1 MNSSSP
7 DSARPRS
14 LPTQVSV
21 VVPLFNEAESIEPLF
36 QRLIDLREDAAKSY
50 LFDFILVDD
59 GSTDKTWDGLEAVFG
74 DVSDCHLLRLRDNRG
89 VAGAILAGLEV
100 ATHEIVCSFDA
111 DLTYDPGILVDMIP
125 LIEEADLATA
135 SPYHPRGTVV
145 NVPRWRLFLSR
156 NLSRIYNYRQPQSLF
171 TYTSCCRVY
180 RKSVVEEV
188 ELSRTGFIGVAE
200 LVLRLQ
206 EKGCRIVEFPATL
219 GTRAL
224 GVSKMNTMTTILG
237 HLGLFYDLRLHRGRQ
252 VHDRSVSR
260 EQEN

>member
-1 MNSSSP
+1 MNSSIP

-14 LPTQVSV
+14 LPTRVSV
-21 VVPLFNEAESIEPLF
+21 VVPLFNEAESIQPLYR
-36 QRLIDLREDAAKSY
+36 RLIDLRQDSAESY
-50 LFDFILVDD
+50 GFEFILVDD
-59 GSTDKTWDGLEAVFG
+59 GSTDETWDGLEEVFS
-74 DVSDCHLLRLRDNRG
+74 DVSECQLIRLQENRG
-89 VAGAILAGLEV
+89 VAGAILAGIR
-100 ATHEIVCSFDA
+100 AAPCEIVCSFDA

-125 LIEEADLATA
+125 LIEEADLVTA

-180 RKSVVEEV
+180 RKSVVEKI

-206 EKGCRIVEFPATL
+206 RQGCRIVEFPATL

-224 GVSKMNTMTTILG
+224 GVSKMNTMKTILG
-237 HLGLFYDLRLHRGRQ
+237 HVRLFYDLGLNRGRP
-252 VHDRSVSR
+252 VPDRPISR